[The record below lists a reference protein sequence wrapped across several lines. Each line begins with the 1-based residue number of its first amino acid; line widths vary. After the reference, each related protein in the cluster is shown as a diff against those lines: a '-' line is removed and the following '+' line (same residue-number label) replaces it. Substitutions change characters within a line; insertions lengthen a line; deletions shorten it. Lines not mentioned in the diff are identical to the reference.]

1 MIDPPGT
8 ELPCCQSICIFGSPN
23 HPSHH
28 APAGHCFSSSLLWN
42 NSLCSIFFLLFH
54 PIYFHFFPRVTLPLV
69 SVQGSRVPVLV
80 QQGTGKKGIQACIL
94 MSSDHY
100 KITSGFGECDISGK
114 EAADILQIVL
124 VMDIPILHQAR
135 SREIWEI
142 KRASKAGTSSSIL
155 WLPCR

>member
-1 MIDPPGT
+1 
-8 ELPCCQSICIFGSPN
+8 
-23 HPSHH
+23 
-28 APAGHCFSSSLLWN
+28 
-42 NSLCSIFFLLFH
+42 
-54 PIYFHFFPRVTLPLV
+54 
-69 SVQGSRVPVLV
+69 
-80 QQGTGKKGIQACIL
+80 

-135 SREIWEI
+135 SRESWEI